1 MENIPLLAVPAG
13 WGTTCERARLGLA
26 GDPSEFAAVA
36 VLMTTN
42 IALTRG
48 HQCSSTKQYSSLIS
62 LAIEVGEERDVTFVD
77 SKGCI
82 TWTTL

>member
-13 WGTTCERARLGLA
+13 WRTTCERARLGLA

-36 VLMTTN
+36 ELMTIN

-48 HQCSSTKQYSSLIS
+48 HQCSSTKLIS
-62 LAIEVGEERDVTFVD
+62 LAIEVGEECDVTFVD
-77 SKGCI
+77 SKSCI

>member
-36 VLMTTN
+36 ELMMTN
-42 IALTRG
+42 IAITRE
-48 HQCSSTKQYSSLIS
+48 HQCSSTKQYSSF
-62 LAIEVGEERDVTFVD
+62 TFRD